1 MNRVQA
7 VAMIQINQ
15 QSNLS
20 SKMQTVVLPES
31 HAE

>member
-20 SKMQTVVLPES
+20 STMQTVVLLES